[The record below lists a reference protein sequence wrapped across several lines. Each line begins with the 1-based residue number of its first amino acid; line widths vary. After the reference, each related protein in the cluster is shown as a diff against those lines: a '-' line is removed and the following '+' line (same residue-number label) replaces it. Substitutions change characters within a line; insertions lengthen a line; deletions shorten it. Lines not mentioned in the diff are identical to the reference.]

1 MRNRDANAQQVWRQA
16 DGHTVPFV
24 TFGRRGG
31 QSEGQREEARLPRE
45 QSRPACCIGNLRSRP
60 GDAVGSVDVA
70 GNPVVEYQCD
80 AWTLAGR
87 FFVKKY

>member
-31 QSEGQREEARLPRE
+31 QSEGQRQEARLPRA
-45 QSRPACCIGNLRSRP
+45 QSRQACL
-60 GDAVGSVDVA
+60 
-70 GNPVVEYQCD
+70 
-80 AWTLAGR
+80 LAISAAARATPWGALTSLEIR
-87 FFVKKY
+87 W